1 MAMRRGKRHERRCPV
16 EAAVRYTLPSHG
28 PGALGAH
35 SASQKS
41 KQPSLIQMKVSWQ
54 MRSIHDALVT
64 IDPVWMHLH
73 VGLELSIED
82 IGWQSGPEQ

>member
-1 MAMRRGKRHERRCPV
+1 
-16 EAAVRYTLPSHG
+16 
-28 PGALGAH
+28 
-35 SASQKS
+35 
-41 KQPSLIQMKVSWQ
+41 MKVSWQ

-73 VGLELSIED
+73 VSLELSIED

>member
-1 MAMRRGKRHERRCPV
+1 
-16 EAAVRYTLPSHG
+16 
-28 PGALGAH
+28 
-35 SASQKS
+35 
-41 KQPSLIQMKVSWQ
+41 MKVSWQ